1 MLLEYLHT
9 GSCHISCLNI
19 PGLICAAEHYDL
31 PELLQ
36 ACFHHAKQFIRTEV
50 VSNMY
55 CVIFVSL
62 LLLVANKSHI
72 VPIHLHRIV
81 RKTDNM
87 YGAVLDSRRGG
98 VSNNSV
104 RRGQTGTWPVAIRGQ
119 LRLFNVML
127 NFHPRNRPL
136 FRI

>member
-1 MLLEYLHT
+1 MFAESHKSGACRVIGFKLGSLEISHY
-9 GSCHISCLNI
+9 CHPSTRHCWSS
-19 PGLICAAEHYDL
+19 
-31 PELLQ
+31 
-36 ACFHHAKQFIRTEV
+36 IRANGEIYRDRIL
-50 VSNMY
+50 VSKT

-87 YGAVLDSRRGG
+87 YSAVLDNRRGG

-104 RRGQTGTWPVAIRGQ
+104 RRELHGHLACGDKRTVEA
-119 LRLFNVML
+119 V
-127 NFHPRNRPL
+127 
-136 FRI
+136 